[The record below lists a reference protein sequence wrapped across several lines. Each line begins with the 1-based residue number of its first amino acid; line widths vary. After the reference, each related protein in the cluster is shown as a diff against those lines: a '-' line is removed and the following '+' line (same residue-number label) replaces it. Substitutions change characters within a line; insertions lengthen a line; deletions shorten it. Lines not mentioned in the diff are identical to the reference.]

1 MPDLSLKTALI
12 TGASSGLGRHFART
26 LARHGA
32 RVALAAR
39 RMDALSALAEEIVQ
53 AGGSALAVALDV
65 TDEESVQTAV
75 ATIERDFGGIDI
87 LVNNSG
93 ISLPKPAL
101 EQTSGDW
108 DKVIDTN
115 LKGAFLVAR
124 EVGRAMVS
132 AGRSGSIVNIASI
145 VGFRPVSQLAVYGV
159 SKAGLIQLTHA
170 LALELARHDIR
181 VNALAPGYI
190 ETEMNEGFWDTE
202 AGRAMIRRIPQRRL
216 GTPADLDG
224 PLLLLASDASAYMTG
239 AVIAVDGAISSAR
252 CNPERN
258 SFCKPQKT

>member
-1 MPDLSLKTALI
+1 MRITDMPDLSLKTALI

-53 AGGSALAVALDV
+53 AGGSALAVSLDV
-65 TDEESVQTAV
+65 TDEEAVQTAV

-93 ISLPKPAL
+93 VSLPKPAL
-101 EQTSGDW
+101 EQTSADW

-145 VGFRPVSQLAVYGV
+145 VGFRPVSQLAVYGA

-216 GTPADLDG
+216 GRPADLDG

-239 AVIAVDGAISSAR
+239 VVIAVDGGHLVS
-252 CNPERN
+252 PL
-258 SFCKPQKT
+258 